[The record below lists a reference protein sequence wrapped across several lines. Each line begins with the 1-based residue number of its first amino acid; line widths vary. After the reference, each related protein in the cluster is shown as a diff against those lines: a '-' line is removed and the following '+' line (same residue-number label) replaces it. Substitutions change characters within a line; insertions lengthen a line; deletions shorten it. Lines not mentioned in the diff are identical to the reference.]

1 MKIKISLSEAS
12 IDAAI
17 KQLEQYQTK
26 VANAGAKI
34 AERLANI
41 GYEVAWGIMAENIYS
56 GETISSLQVYQES
69 ENKFIL
75 RAGSVALLFFE
86 FGAGVTFGDGHENPQ
101 VNGTNMGPGTYPGQ
115 THAND
120 PKGWWFPTDD
130 ANLAIR
136 TDKDGQMWGHSYG
149 NPPHMPFYRASQKI
163 RAEVLNVAREVFQSD

>member
-1 MKIKISLSEAS
+1 MKIKVELSVAS

-17 KQLEQYQTK
+17 KQLEEYKNK
-26 VANAGAKI
+26 VSRAGAEI

-41 GYEVAWGIMAENIYS
+41 GYEVAWGIMAGNVYS

-75 RAGSVALLFFE
+75 QAGSVALLFFE
-86 FGAGVTFGDGHENPQ
+86 FGAGAGGGGHPLNSEFD
-101 VNGTNMGPGTYPGQ
+101 MGPGTYPGQ
-115 THAND
+115 THAFD

-130 ANLAIR
+130 ANLAVR

-149 NPPHMPFYRASQKI
+149 NPPHMPFYQASQKI
-163 RAEVLNVAREVFQSD
+163 RSELLNVAREVFKT